1 MLTPPHNHRL
11 LQRLLLAGVLTAFT
25 ASAARADQFEFFEKR
40 IRPVLVERCYEC
52 HSADS
57 KKLKGGLLLDTRAGL
72 LKGGESGK
80 SSVVPGDAE
89 RSLLVEAIRYDNQ
102 NLQMPPKHRLAAAQV
117 NDFVTWINS
126 GALDPRTNGSA
137 PSTAGARLA
146 SNAHWAFQPPRNPLP
161 PVVRLHSWP
170 QTPIDR
176 FILAKL
182 EANGLTP
189 SPPADKRTLLR
200 RVTYDLTGLPPTLQ
214 QVEAFLNDTSKE
226 AFARVVDRLLASP
239 QYGERWGRYWL
250 DVARYSDTK
259 GYVYDREEKRFVHSH
274 VYRDW
279 VIAAFNDDL
288 PYDQFLLHQIAG
300 DQLPA
305 GPSSASLAR
314 SPRAAL
320 GFLTIGRRFLGV
332 QHDIIDDRIDVL
344 TRGTMGLTVTCA
356 RCHDHKF
363 DPIPIQD
370 YYSLYGVFNSTS
382 ERTVPLHDEAEPT
395 KPYADF
401 LKGLREREAKLAST
415 LQKKREQLSD
425 RLRGKVK
432 DYLVAVL
439 DVASLPNEEFYA
451 IIYGDDLNPV
461 IVRQWEACLFRT
473 RESFHPVFAPW
484 HAYASLPK
492 SDFARQAEAVHHQFV
507 NPPADARQRV
517 NPLVQA
523 AFSGPPPAS
532 MREVAERYGEVFSKV
547 DQSWR
552 QALKTAATN
561 QAAAPTALDPD
572 QEPIRQILYGS
583 DSPVNVPNGAIVD
596 IEWLFD
602 ESVRIELTK
611 LQAEIDRWMINSP
624 GAPPHSV
631 ILADR
636 SQPRNGRVFLRGNP
650 ANKGPEVPRQFL
662 QVLAGAN
669 RKPFTH
675 GSGRLELAQAIASRD
690 NPLTARVMAN
700 RIWLHHFGTGLVRTP
715 SDFGTRADHPTHPE
729 LLDWLAISFM
739 EGGWSMKKLH
749 RLILLSS
756 VYQQSSD
763 PEESRRGG
771 KSGKDSVAAKTM
783 SDPENRLLWRM
794 NKHRLDF
801 EAMRDSLLTVSGE
814 LDPAP
819 GGKAVD
825 LFGKNPSARRAIY
838 GYIDRQFM
846 PGLLQV
852 FDFANPDIHVPQ
864 RSETTVPQQ
873 ALFFM
878 NSAFVVDRAR
888 ALAKRSEEKMPQ
900 RLDDQVRQLYR
911 NVYQRD
917 PTAEDLRLARAFI
930 DTTLTQPPPAPPV
943 HIVSAWQYGYGAFD
957 ESTQR
962 TTNFTLLPH
971 FTGEAWQGGAAWP
984 DAKLGWVQL
993 TADGGHAGNDRQ
1005 HAAIRRWIAPQDA
1018 QVSIQGP
1025 VIHEHSAGDGITA
1038 RIVSNRAGLLGTWT
1052 LHNQKGEAAVERIEV
1067 KQGDVLDFLVD
1078 FRSNLNSDMFKWSPV
1093 ITQIDAAAPKRT
1105 SWSAKQEFGGSPNPP
1120 PAPLSAWEKFAQVLL
1135 LSNEF
1140 VFVD

>member
-1 MLTPPHNHRL
+1 MLNAPFNTTFL
-11 LQRLLLAGVLTAFT
+11 KCLWVAGAMMSLALG
-25 ASAARADQFEFFEKR
+25 RAPADEFDLFEKR
-40 IRPVLVERCYEC
+40 IRPVLVERCHEC
-52 HSADS
+52 HSSES
-57 KKLKGGLLLDTRAGL
+57 KKLKGDLLLDTRAGMV
-72 LKGGESGK
+72 KGGASGK
-80 SSVVPGDAE
+80 PAVVPGHPE
-89 RSLLVEAIRYDNQ
+89 RSLLIEAIRYENED
-102 NLQMPPKHRLAAAQV
+102 LQMPPKHRLTAAQV
-117 NDFVTWINS
+117 NDFVTWVNS
-126 GALDPRTNGSA
+126 GAADPRTNGAASGIASA
-137 PSTAGARLA
+137 RPATG
-146 SNAHWAFQPPRNPLP
+146 AHWAFQPPRYPPLP
-161 PVVRLHSWP
+161 KVRLASWP
-170 QTPIDR
+170 QTPIDH

-182 EANGLTP
+182 EEKGLTP
-189 SPPADKRTLLR
+189 SAAADKRTLLR
-200 RVTYDLTGLPPTLQ
+200 RVTYDLTGLPPKLQ

-226 AFARVVDRLLASP
+226 AFAKVVDRLLASP
-239 QYGERWGRYWL
+239 EYGERWGRHWL

-288 PYDQFLLHQIAG
+288 PYDQFLLDQIAG

-305 GPSSASLAR
+305 GPASARLAQ

-370 YYSLYGVFNSTS
+370 YYSLYGVFNSTT
-382 ERTVPLHDEAEPT
+382 ERAVPLHDEAEPT
-395 KPYADF
+395 KQYAEF
-401 LKGLREREAKLAST
+401 LKGLSEREGKLAST

-425 RLRGKVK
+425 RLRGQVK

-451 IIYGDDLNPV
+451 IMDPNDLNPV
-461 IVRQWEACLFRT
+461 IVRQWEACLFRA
-473 RESFHPVFAPW
+473 REPFHPVFAPW

-492 SDFARQAEAVHHQFV
+492 EDFTRRAATVHQQFV
-507 NPPADARQRV
+507 NPADAGQRA
-517 NPLVQA
+517 NALVLA
-523 AFSGPPPAS
+523 ALAGSPPTS
-532 MREVAERYGEVFSKV
+532 MRDVAERYGDVFAKV
-547 DQSWR
+547 NQSWR
-552 QALKTAATN
+552 QALQTAATN
-561 QAAAPTALDPD
+561 QAAPPKALDPD
-572 QEPIRQILYGS
+572 AEPIRQILYGP

-611 LQAEIDRWMINSP
+611 LQAEIDRWMIHSP

-636 SQPRNGRVFLRGNP
+636 SQPKNGRVFLRGNP

-662 QVLAGAN
+662 QVLAGVN

-675 GSGRLELAQAIASRD
+675 GSGRLELAQAIANRD
-690 NPLTARVMAN
+690 NPLTARVIAN
-700 RIWLHHFGTGLVRTP
+700 RIWLHHFGMGLVRTP
-715 SDFGTRADHPTHPE
+715 SDFGTRAERPTHPE
-729 LLDWLAISFM
+729 LLDWLAISFV
-739 EGGWSMKKLH
+739 EGGWSMKRLH

-756 VYQQSSD
+756 VYQQGSD
-763 PEESRRGG
+763 PEEPRRGG
-771 KSGKDSVAAKTM
+771 KSDKDSVVEKAQA
-783 SDPENRLLWRM
+783 DPENRLLWRM
-794 NKHRLDF
+794 SKHRLEF

-814 LDPAP
+814 LDPTH

-825 LFGKNPSARRAIY
+825 LFGQKPSPRRAIY
-838 GYIDRQFM
+838 GYIDRQFV
-846 PGLLQV
+846 PGLLRT

-864 RSETTVPQQ
+864 RAETTVPQQ

-878 NSAFVVDRAR
+878 NSSFVVDRAR

-900 RLDDQVRQLYR
+900 RLDDRVRHLYR
-911 NVYQRD
+911 TVYQRD

-930 DTTLTQPPPAPPV
+930 NTALAQPPPAAPV
-943 HIVSAWQYGYGAFD
+943 PIASAWQYGYGAFE

-971 FTGEAWQGGAAWP
+971 FTGEAWQGDANWP
-984 DAKLGWVQL
+984 DVKLGWVQL

-1005 HAAIRRWIAPQDA
+1005 HAAIRRWVAPLDA
-1018 QVSIQGP
+1018 QVSISGP
-1025 VIHEHSAGDGITA
+1025 AIHEHPPGDGITA
-1038 RIVSNRAGLLGTWT
+1038 RIVSSRAGLLGTWT
-1052 LHNQKGEAAVERIEV
+1052 LHNQKAEAAVARIDV
-1067 KQGDVLDFLVD
+1067 KQGDLLDFLVD

-1093 ITQIDAAAPKRT
+1093 ITQIDAAAPKRI
-1105 SWSAKQEFGGSPNPP
+1105 SWSAKKEFGGPPSAP